1 MDGFKNSGEV
11 MGYVE
16 GRSKFNAVWA
26 ILSVERF
33 DGMSE
38 ALFERI
44 ETAKVTRKIRTY
56 DAM

>member
-1 MDGFKNSGEV
+1 